1 MEDLT
6 KKKTYV
12 ADVERTLYDIRDE
25 DRSSYKT
32 AKGLTEDIVRDIS
45 AKKEEPEWML
55 QNGSKRSG
63 STTRCPCRRGDRIF
77 RPCTWTTS

>member
-12 ADVERTLYDIRDE
+12 EDIERSLYDIRDK
-25 DRSSYKT
+25 DRSSYKS

-45 AKKEEPEWML
+45 RKRTNR
-55 QNGSKRSG
+55 NGCCRSG
-63 STTRCPCRRGDRIF
+63 CKP
-77 RPCTWTTS
+77 

>member
-12 ADVERTLYDIRDE
+12 EDIERSLYDIRDK
-25 DRSSYKT
+25 DRSSYKS

-45 AKKEEPEWML
+45 SKKNEPE
-55 QNGSKRSG
+55 
-63 STTRCPCRRGDRIF
+63 
-77 RPCTWTTS
+77 